1 MDLASHSALWSPDGT
16 RIAYVSSKKT
26 GIRIIY
32 MKAVN
37 QMTPEQERWETSED
51 HFVTLND
58 WTPDGKFLVLTE
70 RPKRTGEQRVSLLS
84 AASSGD
90 AEPLL
95 EVKGANV
102 DSGMISPNGRWIAY
116 RSDESGRNEIYISSF
131 PKPTG
136 KLQVSSAGGVTPR
149 WRHDGKEFYYMAPDK
164 MLMAVELKEKGGSLQ
179 VASVRPLFEM
189 LQTIYL
195 TGAGV
200 NQYDVTG
207 DGNRFVVVAGTTTGA
222 PEPLHLV
229 TNWDAELK
237 K

>member
-1 MDLASHSALWSPDGT
+1 M
-16 RIAYVSSKKT
+16 
-26 GIRIIY
+26 
-32 MKAVN
+32 
-37 QMTPEQERWETSED
+37 
-51 HFVTLND
+51 
-58 WTPDGKFLVLTE
+58 VLTE

-102 DSGMISPNGRWIAY
+102 DSGLVSPNGRWIAY
-116 RSDESGRNEIYISSF
+116 RSDESSRNEIYISSF

-136 KLQVSSAGGVTPR
+136 KLQVSSGGGVTPR
-149 WRHDGKEFYYMAPDK
+149 WRHDGKELYYLAPDK
-164 MLMAVELKEKGGSLQ
+164 MLMAVELKETEGTLQ

-189 LQTIYL
+189 FQTIYL

-200 NQYDVTG
+200 NQYDVAG
-207 DGNRFVVVAGTTTGA
+207 DGSRFVVVAGTTNGAA

>member
-1 MDLASHSALWSPDGT
+1 
-16 RIAYVSSKKT
+16 
-26 GIRIIY
+26 

-37 QMTPEQERWETSED
+37 QMTPEQQRWETTQD

-58 WTPDGKFLVLTE
+58 WAPDGKFLVLTE
-70 RPKRTGEQRVSLLS
+70 RPKRTGEQRVSLLPV
-84 AASSGD
+84 ASSDD

-95 EVKGANV
+95 EVKGVNV

-131 PKPTG
+131 PKPMG
-136 KLQVSSAGGVTPR
+136 KLQVSNTGGVTPR
-149 WRHDGKEFYYMAPDK
+149 WRHDGRELYYMAPEK
-164 MLMAVELKEKGGSLQ
+164 MLMTVELKENGGSLQ
-179 VASVRPLFEM
+179 VVSVRPLFEM
-189 LQTIYL
+189 LQTVYL

-207 DGNRFVVVAGTTTGA
+207 DGNRFVVVTGTATGA

>member
-1 MDLASHSALWSPDGT
+1 M
-16 RIAYVSSKKT
+16 
-26 GIRIIY
+26 
-32 MKAVN
+32 
-37 QMTPEQERWETSED
+37 
-51 HFVTLND
+51 
-58 WTPDGKFLVLTE
+58 TE
-70 RPKRTGEQRVSLLS
+70 RPKRTGEQRVSLLP
-84 AASSGD
+84 AAGD
-90 AEPLL
+90 GDVEPLL

-116 RSDESGRNEIYISSF
+116 RSDEPGRNEIYISSF

-149 WRHDGKEFYYMAPDK
+149 WRRDGKEFYYLAPDK
-164 MLMAVELKEKGGSLQ
+164 MLMAVDLKETEGTLQ

-189 LQTIYL
+189 LQMMYL

-207 DGNRFVVVAGTTTGA
+207 DGNRFVVVAGTTTGPPA
-222 PEPLHLV
+222 PLHLV
-229 TNWDAELK
+229 TDWDAELK